1 MVTIKD
7 VAKYAGVSYSTVSR
21 ALADSSLVD
30 AKTKKKVLRAA
41 EEMHYVPNQMARSL
55 KGGKS
60 RTVLLIVPDLTN
72 AFFPKM
78 VTCFEE
84 NLRKHDYSILL
95 GISDNTEE
103 QENRCFERASSFGAE
118 GIVWI
123 ACDENQE
130 RISNLIRSTDAP
142 VILINRE
149 MDVDAACVT
158 NDNRRGAC
166 AAVECLLQN
175 GHRRVACLIRD
186 VNQQHF
192 KERYLGCQDAFRKY
206 GISDEEVTY
215 LCAENTG
222 TAYEEACRL
231 LAAPNRPTAFF
242 VFSDWLADSVYSAA
256 ASLGLSI
263 PQDVSVVGYDDIDRA
278 QYMLPAL
285 TTWHHPIEQIATVS
299 VDILMR
305 QIDGDTATRGNHIV
319 VPGRLVERNSVR
331 DLTKQDNEPA
341 PVVPG

>member
-1 MVTIKD
+1 MLRWN
-7 VAKYAGVSYSTVSR
+7 ACC
-21 ALADSSLVD
+21 
-30 AKTKKKVLRAA
+30 KTGTA
-41 EEMHYVPNQMARSL
+41 
-55 KGGKS
+55 
-60 RTVLLIVPDLTN
+60 
-72 AFFPKM
+72 
-78 VTCFEE
+78 
-84 NLRKHDYSILL
+84 
-95 GISDNTEE
+95 
-103 QENRCFERASSFGAE
+103 
-118 GIVWI
+118 
-123 ACDENQE
+123 
-130 RISNLIRSTDAP
+130 
-142 VILINRE
+142 
-149 MDVDAACVT
+149 
-158 NDNRRGAC
+158 
-166 AAVECLLQN
+166 
-175 GHRRVACLIRD
+175 RVACLIRD

>member
-21 ALADSSLVD
+21 ALADSPLVD
-30 AKTKKKVLRAA
+30 VKTKKKVLRAA

-84 NLRKHDYSILL
+84 NLRKQDYNILL
-95 GISDNTEE
+95 GISDNTEALE
-103 QENRCFERASSFGAE
+103 SRCFERASSFGAE

-123 ACDENQE
+123 ACDENEE
-130 RISNLIRSTDAP
+130 RINGLIQRAGVP
-142 VILINRE
+142 VLLVNRE
-149 MDVDAACVT
+149 MDVAATCVT
-158 NDNRRGAC
+158 NDNRRGASS
-166 AAVECLLQN
+166 AVECLLKN
-175 GHRRVACLIRD
+175 GHRRIACLIRD
-186 VNQQHF
+186 VQQQHF
-192 KERYLGCQDAFRKY
+192 KERYLGCQEAFRKY
-206 GISDEEVTY
+206 NISDEEVTY
-215 LCAENTG
+215 ICAEDTH
-222 TAYEEACRL
+222 TAYKETCRL
-231 LAAPNRPTAFF
+231 LALPDRPTAFF

-256 ASLGLSI
+256 ASMGLSV

-285 TTWHHPIEQIATVS
+285 TTWHHPIEQIASVS

-305 QIDGDTATRGNHIV
+305 QIEGDTATRGNHIV
-319 VPGRLVERNSVR
+319 VPGRLVERSSVR
-331 DLTKQDNEPA
+331 DLTKSE
-341 PVVPG
+341 

>member
-21 ALADSSLVD
+21 ALADSPLVD

-130 RISNLIRSTDAP
+130 RISNLIRSTDVP

-192 KERYLGCQDAFRKY
+192 KERYLGCQDAFPK
-206 GISDEEVTY
+206 IWY
-215 LCAENTG
+215 LGRRSN
-222 TAYEEACRL
+222 
-231 LAAPNRPTAFF
+231 
-242 VFSDWLADSVYSAA
+242 
-256 ASLGLSI
+256 
-263 PQDVSVVGYDDIDRA
+263 VSV
-278 QYMLPAL
+278 
-285 TTWHHPIEQIATVS
+285 
-299 VDILMR
+299 
-305 QIDGDTATRGNHIV
+305 RGKYRHSI
-319 VPGRLVERNSVR
+319 
-331 DLTKQDNEPA
+331 
-341 PVVPG
+341 

>member
-21 ALADSSLVD
+21 ALADSPLVD

-41 EEMHYVPNQMARSL
+41 EKMHYVPNQMARSL

-130 RISNLIRSTDAP
+130 RISNLIRSTDVP

-215 LCAENTG
+215 LCAEIPAQHMRKPAGCLPCRTAPLHFLCSVTG
-222 TAYEEACRL
+222 WRTVCTARRQALDFRSRRTSRWWATMTLTVHSTCCR
-231 LAAPNRPTAFF
+231 
-242 VFSDWLADSVYSAA
+242 
-256 ASLGLSI
+256 
-263 PQDVSVVGYDDIDRA
+263 
-278 QYMLPAL
+278 
-285 TTWHHPIEQIATVS
+285 H
-299 VDILMR
+299 
-305 QIDGDTATRGNHIV
+305 
-319 VPGRLVERNSVR
+319 
-331 DLTKQDNEPA
+331 
-341 PVVPG
+341 

>member
-21 ALADSSLVD
+21 ALADSPLVD
-30 AKTKKKVLRAA
+30 VKTKKKVLRAA

-84 NLRKHDYSILL
+84 NLRKLDYSILL
-95 GISDNTEE
+95 GISDNTEA

-123 ACDENQE
+123 ACDENRD
-130 RISNLIRSTDAP
+130 RINDMIRRVGVP
-142 VILINRE
+142 VILVNRE
-149 MDVDAACVT
+149 MDVEATCVT
-158 NDNRRGAC
+158 NDNRRGAG
-166 AAVECLLQN
+166 AAVECLLKN
-175 GHRRVACLIRD
+175 GHRRIACLIRD
-186 VNQQHF
+186 VQQQHF
-192 KERYLGCQDAFRKY
+192 KERYLGCREAFQKY
-206 GISDEEVTY
+206 HISDEEVTY
-215 LCAENTG
+215 ICAEDTH
-222 TAYEEACRL
+222 TAYEETCRL
-231 LAAPNRPTAFF
+231 LALPDRPTAFF

-256 ASLGLSI
+256 ASMGLSV
-263 PQDVSVVGYDDIDRA
+263 PRDVSVVGYDDIDRA
-278 QYMLPAL
+278 QYMLPSL
-285 TTWHHPIEQIATVS
+285 TTWHHPIEQIASVS

-305 QIDGDTATRGNHIV
+305 QIEGDTATLGNHIV
-319 VPGRLVERNSVR
+319 VPGRLVERHSVR
-331 DLTKQDNEPA
+331 NLLQE
-341 PVVPG
+341 

>member
-130 RISNLIRSTDAP
+130 RISNLIRLS
-142 VILINRE
+142 LI
-149 MDVDAACVT
+149 
-158 NDNRRGAC
+158 
-166 AAVECLLQN
+166 
-175 GHRRVACLIRD
+175 H
-186 VNQQHF
+186 
-192 KERYLGCQDAFRKY
+192 
-206 GISDEEVTY
+206 ISEPT
-215 LCAENTG
+215 
-222 TAYEEACRL
+222 
-231 LAAPNRPTAFF
+231 RP
-242 VFSDWLADSVYSAA
+242 
-256 ASLGLSI
+256 
-263 PQDVSVVGYDDIDRA
+263 
-278 QYMLPAL
+278 
-285 TTWHHPIEQIATVS
+285 
-299 VDILMR
+299 
-305 QIDGDTATRGNHIV
+305 
-319 VPGRLVERNSVR
+319 
-331 DLTKQDNEPA
+331 
-341 PVVPG
+341 

>member
-21 ALADSSLVD
+21 ALADSPLVD

-130 RISNLIRSTDAP
+130 RISNLIRSTDVP

-263 PQDVSVVGYDDIDRA
+263 PQDVSVVGFDDIA
-278 QYMLPAL
+278 LAEYLSPPL
-285 TTWHHPIEQIATVS
+285 TTVKQDFPKIGAELVRLVLEQIRSTGAPP
-299 VDILMR
+299 MAR
-305 QIDGDTATRGNHIV
+305 QRTV
-319 VPGRLVERNSVR
+319 VPTELIVR
-331 DLTKQDNEPA
+331 STTAPPA
-341 PVVPG
+341 PGR